1 MRYERCTIAHTTYHS
16 FTWFL
21 RVTHTVAYATH
32 PVAYVFARYDTN
44 GVICEQRGQ
53 MRVKTI
59 SLNGIS
65 YVNKYDFCSVE
76 LLWLTVV
83 FERALCTAASHQLR
97 CWFDRQLILICSHSN
112 AECENVLLFSN
123 ESNWVNCELVTWIL
137 CWANWNFSL
146 FSTDCRHLYA
156 SMSVLCRHKIHS
168 QPFSSIDRTSFHF
181 GWESWAQLTHIAHC
195 TRADCIVLAFVGSEL
210 FGIQRDFPVI
220 RFVKYALRE
229 FRK

>member
-1 MRYERCTIAHTTYHS
+1 MHNCTYHLS
-16 FTWFL
+16 QFHLIPT
-21 RVTHTVAYATH
+21 RHTYCRIRHTPSCICIRPVRYKRCDLWATRSDESQDYFSKWYF
-32 PVAYVFARYDTN
+32 V
-44 GVICEQRGQ
+44 
-53 MRVKTI
+53 
-59 SLNGIS
+59 

-83 FERALCTAASHQLR
+83 FERALCTAAPHQLR